1 MQYYTPIPGGGYHY
15 EFPLDIQMKDYYP
28 NFPEGEYKMAILA
41 YIGGGVHVITNGIF
55 EDSLTYFNISDIC
68 PTCPDVYEG
77 NDNDDDGLNE
87 LFDNCPNTY
96 NPDQLDS
103 DDDGIDDSCDNND
116 IDNDGVLDSIDHC
129 PNEFGNVSNFGC
141 AGNPDF
147 IIDTTV
153 GMQYSSSNSQNGS
166 IKNVEDGVLRPVIYR
181 YGGNISIYD
190 LTMKNIGDGYSG
202 SYQGPYIHFYL
213 SNDQNLSSDDFHFG
227 ARTLNIGSSE
237 PGGSVAGDVSL
248 EGADIGNNKPYGDYY
263 LIIKIDPNNDLQNSE
278 INRSNNTIYLPVKYT
293 GTIPSGKLFLKI
305 NYNEVMEISTYSEI
319 SKLSITDLKSRKII
333 FDNTYLPNSTI
344 ETLLLPGFYAIY
356 LNDVYIKK
364 IKVLPRL

>member
-141 AGNPDF
+141 PGNSK
-147 IIDTTV
+147 V
-153 GMQYSSSNSQNGS
+153 S
-166 IKNVEDGVLRPVIYR
+166 IVE
-181 YGGNISIYD
+181 
-190 LTMKNIGDGYSG
+190 
-202 SYQGPYIHFYL
+202 
-213 SNDQNLSSDDFHFG
+213 FG
-227 ARTLNIGSSE
+227 
-237 PGGSVAGDVSL
+237 
-248 EGADIGNNKPYGDYY
+248 K
-263 LIIKIDPNNDLQNSE
+263 
-278 INRSNNTIYLPVKYT
+278 
-293 GTIPSGKLFLKI
+293 
-305 NYNEVMEISTYSEI
+305 
-319 SKLSITDLKSRKII
+319 
-333 FDNTYLPNSTI
+333 
-344 ETLLLPGFYAIY
+344 
-356 LNDVYIKK
+356 
-364 IKVLPRL
+364 